1 MTEEACIDFCDDDGF
16 AYAGVEYSQECFCAN
31 VIGVTGS
38 LADDGDCYMACTG
51 SSDQLCGGPNRLNVF
66 HNDDDA
72 TSSDP
77 PATNPGVLGWDL
89 LGCYTDSAAART
101 LTANYVGV
109 QGGTA
114 NMSVLNCVTACSGAG
129 FSLAGVEYS
138 AECYCGNEIS
148 NDGAL
153 APEGLDGCDML
164 CNGNTSEFCGGASRL
179 DVYGLGQAATITAT
193 LTSSTATTSSGATA
207 TSSVATISPTSLS
220 LAGNWTYRGCYVD
233 NTYGRILTQQPDNAN
248 LTIETCVET
257 CVGLDNTIA
266 GLEYSTQCFCGN
278 AIINGGD
285 LADDDSE
292 CDMTCGGNSSEICG
306 GPNRMSIYAVGN
318 LTSYDPPTVKNTS
331 LPGDWQY
338 QGCLQDST
346 TRVFP
351 YQTDMTNNATIEAC
365 LNLCHEYEYGAAAL
379 EFGYQ
384 CFCGDDTDRINA
396 NATYLA
402 TTACNYACSGDP
414 TALCGGADSM
424 NYYSWPD
431 LNFWGQGTGNSAGA
445 YEFLIGGPVIPL
457 ITSANRNGKVT
468 FVEKHGTGPPNSTGA
483 FELDLSAIETWDLAW
498 REMQG
503 LVTDVFCSA
512 GLTLPDAAGRVINIG
527 GWSADSLYGV
537 RFYTPDGSP
546 GVPGQN
552 GWEENVKEVALQT
565 GRWYPSA
572 MMMVNGS
579 ILVVG
584 GENGSNGPPV
594 PNLEI
599 LPQPAGGTLIY
610 CDWLDRTDPYNLYPF
625 LAILPSGGIL
635 VTYYN
640 EARILD
646 ETTLETVRTLPNIP
660 GAVNNFLGGRTYPLE
675 GSSML
680 FPQSAPWT
688 DPLTVLICGGS
699 TPYAAVAIDNCVTI
713 QPEVENANWT
723 IERMPSKRV
732 IPTMVA
738 LPDGTF
744 LIMNG
749 AMQGVA
755 GFGLANDP
763 NLDAVLYDPTQPLH
777 KRMTRLAN
785 TTVARLYH
793 NEALLLQDGR
803 VLVSGSDPENT
814 DNKYPQEY
822 RVEVFIPPY
831 LMGLD
836 EPLSINV
843 SQQVFYQDGDGSSSS
858 SSSSTCGGRPVFNLA
873 ANNSDWSFGGEYSF
887 TLLCGSAAKVS
898 LMGSVSS
905 THGNSMGA
913 RTLFPTFS
921 CTGTSCT
928 VTAPPNGHVTGGP
941 GWFMMFVI
949 GDNGVPSIAEW

>member
-1 MTEEACIDFCDDDGF
+1 
-16 AYAGVEYSQECFCAN
+16 
-31 VIGVTGS
+31 
-38 LADDGDCYMACTG
+38 
-51 SSDQLCGGPNRLNVF
+51 
-66 HNDDDA
+66 
-72 TSSDP
+72 
-77 PATNPGVLGWDL
+77 
-89 LGCYTDSAAART
+89 
-101 LTANYVGV
+101 
-109 QGGTA
+109 
-114 NMSVLNCVTACSGAG
+114 
-129 FSLAGVEYS
+129 
-138 AECYCGNEIS
+138 
-148 NDGAL
+148 
-153 APEGLDGCDML
+153 
-164 CNGNTSEFCGGASRL
+164 
-179 DVYGLGQAATITAT
+179 
-193 LTSSTATTSSGATA
+193 
-207 TSSVATISPTSLS
+207 
-220 LAGNWTYRGCYVD
+220 
-233 NTYGRILTQQPDNAN
+233 
-248 LTIETCVET
+248 
-257 CVGLDNTIA
+257 
-266 GLEYSTQCFCGN
+266 
-278 AIINGGD
+278 
-285 LADDDSE
+285 
-292 CDMTCGGNSSEICG
+292 
-306 GPNRMSIYAVGN
+306 MSIYAVGN
-318 LTSYDPPTVKNTS
+318 LTTYAPPTVKNTS
-331 LPGDWQY
+331 LPGEWEY

-351 YQTDMTNNATIEAC
+351 YETDMTNNATIEAC
-365 LNLCHEYEYGAAAL
+365 LDLCYEYEYGAAAL
-379 EFGYQ
+379 EFGFQ

-396 NATYLA
+396 DAAYLPA
-402 TTACNYACSGDP
+402 DDCNYACSGDP
-414 TALCGGADSM
+414 TALCGGANSM
-424 NYYSWPD
+424 TYYSWPN
-431 LNFWGQGTGNSAGA
+431 LNSWGQGEGDSAGL
-445 YEFLIGGPVIPL
+445 YEFLIGGPIIPL

-468 FVEKHGTGPPNSTGA
+468 FIEKHGTGPPNSTGA
-483 FELDLSAIETWDLAW
+483 FELDLSAIETWDVAW

-512 GLTLPDAAGRVINIG
+512 GLTLPDIGGRVINIG

-537 RFYTPDGSP
+537 RFYLPDGSP
-546 GVPGQN
+546 GVPGVN
-552 GWEENVKEVALQT
+552 GWEENVNEVALQT

-584 GENGSNGPPV
+584 GEDGSNGPPV

-599 LPQPAGGTLIY
+599 LPKPPGGTLLY

-675 GSSML
+675 GGSML

-699 TPYAAVAIDNCVTI
+699 TPFAAVAIDNCVTL
-713 QPEVENANWT
+713 QPEVPNANWT

-763 NLDAVLYDPTQPLH
+763 NLDAVLYDPSQPLH
-777 KRMTRLAN
+777 QRMTRLAN
-785 TTVARLYH
+785 TTIARMYH

-814 DNKYPQEY
+814 DAKYPQEY
-822 RVEVFIPPY
+822 RVEIFIPPY

-843 SQQVFYQDGDGSSSS
+843 SQQVFYQSGSS
-858 SSSSTCGGRPVFNLA
+858 TECGARPVFNLA
-873 ANNSDWSFGGEYSF
+873 ANNSDWSFGNQYTF
-887 TLLCGSAAKVS
+887 TMLCGTASKVS
-898 LMGSVSS
+898 LMGSVST

-913 RTLFPTFS
+913 RTLFPSFS
-921 CTGTSCT
+921 CDDTLCT

-949 GDNGVPSIAEW
+949 GANGVPSIAEWVRIGGDPAGLGEWPDFSDFTLPGS